1 MTMNGALLLRDFGF
15 ADLCV
20 QRQTA
25 ALLAAN
31 EVTAEYGLVLSEADV
46 RHILQTRAESL
57 KESAR
62 VEFGEGIAAKLVL
75 AFADSPYLTQDN
87 YAVTVASLL
96 VLFDT
101 FKNELHDAY
110 NDRELL
116 TFMRQAF
123 DGECAGS
130 LEILESEAF
139 PRLLTADTTIGYQ
152 TATDAQYAG
161 HDPKTV
167 SSIEKTREQ
176 IRRQHIIEDQE
187 ADGRVYDTT
196 PEVWEDENGRQV
208 ID

>member
-1 MTMNGALLLRDFGF
+1 MNGALRLQDIGFGG
-15 ADLCV
+15 LTV

-25 ALLAAN
+25 ALLAVN
-31 EVTAEYGLVLSEADV
+31 DVTAEYGLTLSDADV
-46 RHILQTRAESL
+46 KQILLTRAESL
-57 KESAR
+57 RDSAR

-75 AFADSPYLTQDN
+75 AFAGSPYLTQDN
-87 YAVTVASLL
+87 YADTVAALL

-116 TFMRQAF
+116 TFMRNAF

-130 LEILESEAF
+130 LEILESEALT
-139 PRLLTADTTIGYQ
+139 RLLTEDPSVGYK
-152 TATDAQYAG
+152 TAAEAQYAA
-161 HDPKTV
+161 HDKRTV
-167 SSIEKTREQ
+167 SRMEKTRDQ
-176 IRRQHIIEDQE
+176 IRRQHAAEDQE
-187 ADGRVYDTT
+187 EDGRVYDTT